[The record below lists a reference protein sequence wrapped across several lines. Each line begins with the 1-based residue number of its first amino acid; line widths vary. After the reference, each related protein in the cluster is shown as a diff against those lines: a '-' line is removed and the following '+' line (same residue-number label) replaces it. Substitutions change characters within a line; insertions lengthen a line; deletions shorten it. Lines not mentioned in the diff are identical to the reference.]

1 MHISF
6 EKGVSSSEDVPAD
19 TTTDAPS
26 ETQLADGHAPEDG
39 SEPIAKGAPETKKD
53 VLPKTVSDGKLVK
66 GMLARFV
73 GHKNICQHILKEKKK
88 KGMVGGVG
96 RSFSMQKAFS
106 LKASKRN
113 RNNCFVCFQI
123 ACFHI
128 FFIRL

>member
-1 MHISF
+1 MVSLHISF

-88 KGMVGGVG
+88 RDGGG
-96 RSFSMQKAFS
+96 CGKEFQHAESIFIKSIKKKQK
-106 LKASKRN
+106 
-113 RNNCFVCFQI
+113 
-123 ACFHI
+123 
-128 FFIRL
+128 